1 MITFIDSF
9 EQIPA
14 SDWHR
19 LNTSSCPL
27 ASYEFFKA
35 LETSQSVSAAHGWQP
50 HHMVIENKGVIDG
63 FMPLY
68 IKQHSWGEYVFDWD
82 WARAYEDNNLA
93 YYPKL
98 VGTIPFTPLT
108 SNKLFTNNPS
118 SNGPSSTSPSSI
130 GLSLAE
136 IFPSLISHCQQHEI
150 NSWHILFCPEIDSA
164 VRKTE
169 KDKNDSIVKLP
180 EDVYQR
186 HTVQFHWFNRGYAT
200 FDEFLATFTSRKR
213 KNTRKE
219 RASIK
224 QQGIKIRQLQG
235 QDITAQDID
244 FFYLTY
250 QLTYLKKGHQPH
262 LSFDFFKQIFNS
274 LADNILLIIANHD
287 GDDVACAL
295 FFYDDTQ
302 LYGRYWGCKESF
314 KNLHFELCYYQ
325 GIAFCI
331 EHNLQCFNPGTQG
344 EHKIQRGFEPVLTHS
359 YHWVK
364 HGAFKDA
371 IKEFCQ
377 LECEHM
383 QSYQQQCRQALP
395 FKVVV

>member
-9 EQIPA
+9 EQIPT

-35 LETSQSVSAAHGWQP
+35 LEASQSVSTARGWQP
-50 HHMVIENKGVIDG
+50 HHMVIENDGTIDG
-63 FMPLY
+63 IMPLY
-68 IKQHSWGEYVFDWD
+68 LKQHSWGEYVFDWD
-82 WARAYEDNNLA
+82 WARAYEDNKLA

-108 SNKLFTNNPS
+108 SNKLL
-118 SNGPSSTSPSSI
+118 SNKF
-130 GLSLAE
+130 SLAE
-136 IFPSLISHCQQHEI
+136 LLPSSISHCQQHEI

-164 VRKTE
+164 VRQTE
-169 KDKNDSIVKLP
+169 NDQSVGMAKLP
-180 EDVYQR
+180 ADVHQR
-186 HTVQFHWFNRGYAT
+186 HTVQFHWFNRGYAS
-200 FDEFLATFTSRKR
+200 FDDFLATFTSRKR

-219 RASIK
+219 RASIN
-224 QQGIKIRQLQG
+224 QQGITIRQLQG
-235 QDITAQDID
+235 QDITAKDID

-262 LSFDFFKQIFNS
+262 LSFDFFRKTFNN
-274 LADNILLIIANHD
+274 LADNILLIIARYEDN
-287 GDDVACAL
+287 DVACAL
-295 FFYDDTQ
+295 FFYDETH
-302 LYGRYWGCKESF
+302 LYGRYWGCQESF

-325 GIAFCI
+325 GIEFCI
-331 EHNLQCFNPGTQG
+331 QQNLQCFNPGTQG

-364 HGAFKDA
+364 HAAFKDA
-371 IKEFCQ
+371 IREFCQ
-377 LECEHM
+377 RECEHM
-383 QSYQQQCRQALP
+383 QRYHQQCQQALP

>member
-9 EQIPA
+9 EQVPV

-19 LNTSSCPL
+19 LNTSTCPL
-27 ASYEFFKA
+27 VSYAFFKA
-35 LETSQSVSAAHGWQP
+35 LEASQSVSTARGWQP
-50 HHMVIENKGVIDG
+50 HHMVIENDGVIDG
-63 FMPLY
+63 IMPLY
-68 IKQHSWGEYVFDWD
+68 LKQHSWGEYVFDWD
-82 WARAYEDNNLA
+82 WARAFEDNNIA

-108 SNKLFTNNPS
+108 SHKLFANNPS
-118 SNGPSSTSPSSI
+118 STK
-130 GLSLAE
+130 LSLAE
-136 IFPSLISHCQQHEI
+136 LLPSLISHCQQHEI
-150 NSWHILFCPEIDSA
+150 NSWHILFCPEIESDS
-164 VRKTE
+164 KQTE
-169 KDKNDSIVKLP
+169 NGQSVSMAKLP

-186 HTVQFHWFNRGYAT
+186 HTVQFHWFNRGYAC
-200 FDEFLATFTSRKR
+200 FDDFLATFTSRKR

-224 QQGIKIRQLQG
+224 QQGITIRQLQG
-235 QDITAQDID
+235 QDITAQDVD

-262 LSFDFFKQIFNS
+262 LNFDFFRQIFKN
-274 LADNILLIIANHD
+274 LADNILLIIASHEDN
-287 GDDVACAL
+287 DVACAL
-295 FFYDDTQ
+295 FFYDDTH
-302 LYGRYWGCKESF
+302 LYGRYWGCQESF

-331 EHNLQCFNPGTQG
+331 EQNLQCFNPGTQG
-344 EHKIQRGFEPVLTHS
+344 EHKIQRGFEPILTHS

-364 HGAFKDA
+364 DAAFQDA
-371 IKEFCQ
+371 IREFCQ
-377 LECEHM
+377 RECEHM

-395 FKVVV
+395 FKVMV